1 MKYLYLRSLK
11 HRFIYLAVTIL
22 FGFLLLYISTLPYS
36 TIEESV
42 YPQISDLFDMMNH
55 FIGFSL
61 FNFLLLST
69 FVAFSRQRI
78 CEKGLFLYFAIG
90 IVWGLLCEG
99 SQYFNSTRSFQLMD
113 MAANTLPTL
122 PIFLLMKNVPVS
134 KT

>member
-22 FGFLLLYISTLPYS
+22 FGFLLLYISILPYS
-36 TIEESV
+36 TIEESM

-55 FIGFSL
+55 FIGFFL
-61 FNFLLLST
+61 FNFILLST
-69 FVAFSRQRI
+69 FVAFSHQRI
-78 CEKGLFLYFAIG
+78 REKGLFLYFVIG
-90 IVWGLLCEG
+90 IAWGLLCEG

-122 PIFLLMKNVPVS
+122 SVFLLMKNVRV
-134 KT
+134 